1 MKIAFVCNGNSFK
14 SIIGERFG
22 KEFNDGTFEI
32 FSAGTKPA
40 EKLNE
45 AGKEIMESKGY
56 SMAGYFPKE
65 MDTLPPK
72 LDVLVKMGCN
82 IDCPIYMADKVV
94 NFGLEDVDN
103 KERCVELIEIKVKEL
118 LETLRRGRKAE
129 SAVSC

>member
-22 KEFNDGTFEI
+22 NEFNDGTFEI
-32 FSAGTKPA
+32 YSAGTKPA

-45 AGKEIMESKGY
+45 AGKKIMESKGY
-56 SMAGYFPKE
+56 SMVGYFPKD
-65 MDTLPPK
+65 MDMLPPK

-94 NFGLEDVDN
+94 NFGLEDVDD
-103 KERCVELIEIKVKEL
+103 KEKCIELIEIKVKEL
-118 LETLRRGRKAE
+118 FETLKRGRKSE
-129 SAVSC
+129 SAANC